1 MDDLKTRFKNTLFLQ
16 LYAFFKIPLLAW
28 VRPQVLEN
36 STEKTVL
43 KLPLSRRTKNHLNV
57 MYFGALGMGAEACIA
72 LKAVQAIEK
81 SGQRIDF
88 IFKDFQAQFLKRA
101 ESDVHFTCDQGREV
115 EALLQKAIASKE
127 RETQTFRSYATTPDK
142 TGNEVVAEFKVTLSI
157 KLRQKKT
164 VP

>member
-1 MDDLKTRFKNTLFLQ
+1 MDDLKTRFKNTFFLQ

-36 STEKTVL
+36 SAEKTVL
-43 KLPLSRRTKNHLNV
+43 KLRLGRRTKNHLNV
-57 MYFGALGMGAEACIA
+57 MYFGALAMGAEACIA

-81 SGQRIDF
+81 SGQQIDF

-101 ESDVHFTCDQGREV
+101 EADVHFTCDQGREV

-142 TGNEVVAEFKVTLSI
+142 TGSEVVAEFKVTLSV
-157 KLRQKKT
+157 KLRQKKPT
-164 VP
+164 S